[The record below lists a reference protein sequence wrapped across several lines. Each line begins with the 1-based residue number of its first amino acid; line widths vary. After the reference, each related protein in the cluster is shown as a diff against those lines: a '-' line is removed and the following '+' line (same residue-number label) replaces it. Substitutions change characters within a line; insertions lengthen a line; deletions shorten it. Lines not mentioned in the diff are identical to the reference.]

1 MNAPLSRISLLL
13 AIVLLVASLFQKSI
27 ANAMGNPL
35 VEPTQLEQVMKGGLA
50 ALGNSPILE
59 VPKHPVTGTIFWI
72 GLGIAALSLWAW
84 IVEDSFWIPL
94 VALSIALIAAM
105 LKMALIPAVLA
116 AIKAGNT
123 TVKKRSS
130 TRRSSAASTTSN
142 RSSSSPSRR

>member
-1 MNAPLSRISLLL
+1 M
-13 AIVLLVASLFQKSI
+13 
-27 ANAMGNPL
+27 
-35 VEPTQLEQVMKGGLA
+35 A
-50 ALGNSPILE
+50 ALGNGPILE

-72 GLGIAALSLWAW
+72 GVGIAALSLWAW

-94 VALSIALIAAM
+94 IALSIALIAAM

-130 TRRSSAASTTSN
+130 TRRTSTTASRASSASTHH
-142 RSSSSPSRR
+142 RR

>member
-13 AIVLLVASLFQKSI
+13 AIVLLVVSLFQKDI
-27 ANAMGNPL
+27 ANAVGKPL
-35 VEPTQLEQVMKGGLA
+35 TEPTQLEQVKQGGMA
-50 ALGNSPILE
+50 ALGQGPILE

-94 VALSIALIAAM
+94 IALSIALIAAM
-105 LKMALIPAVLA
+105 LKMALIPAILA
-116 AIKAGNT
+116 AIKVGNT

-130 TRRSSAASTTSN
+130 TRRTSSTSS
-142 RSSSSPSRR
+142 RSSSSSSHHH